1 MKRKKRGKPAKKVN
15 RLSVRSR
22 LALAAVLLALA
33 LLGGL
38 CGWMALQARI
48 THVRKA
54 VVYLT
59 DLPPEMSGV
68 TLLYVSDLNIRGG
81 ADARRSRHLMQQ
93 LAELE
98 PDVLLLGG
106 DYCGGRLLDGLP
118 YADAG
123 GQAAALDFLRS
134 LRSFP
139 APLGKFAVAGEQDCV
154 LAGLEEAMA
163 EGGVDLL
170 DDECA
175 TIQRDGAQLVLAGM
189 SDVSEKRT
197 PYAGIGGYVDGSECV
212 IALTHNPSGYIGVRV
227 AEARSGGA
235 WADLV
240 LAGHT
245 LGGQIKAFGRTIYTL
260 PEAEARCLGG
270 WYYAGDLPMLVSQ
283 GVGCS
288 GVQLR
293 LGTTSEVWLIELRRP
308 EQLVLPDFT
317 AE

>member
-1 MKRKKRGKPAKKVN
+1 MKQTQKRKPKKKVN
-15 RLSVRSR
+15 QKNGCGRRR
-22 LALAAVLLALA
+22 IALAAVLLVVALVGA
-33 LLGGL
+33 LF
-38 CGWMALQARI
+38 GWMALQARI

-54 VVYLT
+54 LVYLE
-59 DLPPEMSGV
+59 DLPVELDGT
-68 TLLYVSDLNIRGG
+68 TLLYVSDLNIRGES
-81 ADARRSRHLMQQ
+81 DARRCQRLMNK
-93 LAELE
+93 LNELQ

-106 DYCGGRLLDGLP
+106 DYCGGRILDGNP
-118 YADAG
+118 NADAE

-134 LRSFP
+134 LNSFH
-139 APLGKFAVAGEQDCV
+139 APLGKYAVAGEQDSV
-154 LAGLEEAMA
+154 LTGLKEAMSD
-163 EGGVDLL
+163 GGVMLL
-170 DDECA
+170 DDGCA
-175 TIQRDGAQLVLAGM
+175 TIEKDGAQLVLAGL

-197 PYAGIGGYVDGSECV
+197 PYSEIGGYFDGSECV

-245 LGGQIKAFGRTIYTL
+245 LGGQIRAFGRTIYTL

-288 GVQLR
+288 GLQLR
-293 LGTTSEVWLIELRRP
+293 LGTTSEVWLLTLRRP
-308 EQLVLPDFT
+308 EKLELPDFS
-317 AE
+317 